1 MGGRIAVVQQR
12 VVIFIDFKVAYF
24 QIEIVNFNGNRN
36 SDKNKNMKSNR
47 NSIRSRRN
55 SIRVS
60 AIEFKMKFQ
69 RFSELKKFA

>member
-12 VVIFIDFKVAYF
+12 AVIFIDFKVTYF

-36 SDKNKNMKSNR
+36 SDRNMNMKSNR
-47 NSIRSRRN
+47 NSIRSKRN

-60 AIEFKMKFQ
+60 AIEF
-69 RFSELKKFA
+69 